1 MPHQLLSGHGQVL
14 AKQPATL
21 TTRQNP
27 SGQEE
32 KPPDFRPR
40 SSQEQRLLRSKEEA
54 ETVHR
59 GDEERGVDKEQA
71 DDHEDDRTVATG
83 PREIAQVIERDGE
96 LVRIP
101 APLEESASSS
111 IVIVDQK
118 SLRNID
124 S

>member
-1 MPHQLLSGHGQVL
+1 M
-14 AKQPATL
+14 
-21 TTRQNP
+21 
-27 SGQEE
+27 
-32 KPPDFRPR
+32 
-40 SSQEQRLLRSKEEA
+40 
-54 ETVHR
+54 HR